1 MRFFTAVILSVS
13 EGSYRSH
20 RNHKILRFAQNGI
33 PEEGERR
40 GGREKAMTR
49 KTGGFTR
56 KKLLTLLLTGGVLLL
71 LFFTAKNVFVRD
83 EAPDLN
89 TIEGREAYLKALGWE
104 IDRNSE
110 SFRSVVVPQKLE
122 GIMAQ
127 YNKIQLKQG
136 LDLNKHLGESCRQY
150 CYDVTNY
157 PGGEGKVIV
166 SLYLQ
171 NGQVIA
177 GDVHSTAVNGF
188 MHGLSRGEAASPGPA
203 PSPTPG

>member
-1 MRFFTAVILSVS
+1 MI
-13 EGSYRSH
+13 
-20 RNHKILRFAQNGI
+20 
-33 PEEGERR
+33 
-40 GGREKAMTR
+40 R
-49 KTGGFTR
+49 KKQGFTR
-56 KKLLTLLLTGGVLLL
+56 KKLLTILLIVGILLL
-71 LFFTAKNVFVRD
+71 LFFTAKGVFVKD

-89 TIEGREAYLKALGWE
+89 TIEGREAYLNALGWE
-104 IDRNSE
+104 IDRESE

-188 MHGLSRGEAASPGPA
+188 MHGLNRSEATASPRLTASPSASPA
-203 PSPTPG
+203 GG

>member
-1 MRFFTAVILSVS
+1 MTQAAH
-13 EGSYRSH
+13 YR
-20 RNHKILRFAQNGI
+20 
-33 PEEGERR
+33 ER
-40 GGREKAMTR
+40 GGRERAMAR
-49 KTGGFTR
+49 NNQGFTR
-56 KKLLTLLLTGGVLLL
+56 KKILTLLLVIGIVLLL
-71 LFFTAKNVFVRD
+71 AFTAKNVFVKD
-83 EAPDLN
+83 EAPDLG
-89 TIEGREAYLKALGWE
+89 TVEGRAAYLKTLGWE

-136 LDLNKHLGESCRQY
+136 FDLNKHLGESCRQY

-157 PGGEGKVIV
+157 PGGAGKVIV

-188 MHGLSRGEAASPGPA
+188 MHGLSREEAGASSSPVPS
-203 PSPTPG
+203 PSPTGG

>member
-1 MRFFTAVILSVS
+1 MLTFLLIC
-13 EGSYRSH
+13 
-20 RNHKILRFAQNGI
+20 GI
-33 PEEGERR
+33 
-40 GGREKAMTR
+40 
-49 KTGGFTR
+49 F
-56 KKLLTLLLTGGVLLL
+56 LL
-71 LFFTAKNVFVRD
+71 LFFTAKGVFVKD

-89 TIEGREAYLKALGWE
+89 TLEGREAYLKALGWE
-104 IDRNSE
+104 IDRESE

-136 LDLNKHLGESCRQY
+136 LDLSKHLGESCRQY

-188 MHGLSRGEAASPGPA
+188 MHGLSREEAGTSSSSVPDPGPTG
-203 PSPTPG
+203 S